1 MCRSRKSV
9 FSCSCLL
16 FLLLSFSPTPAQTG
30 TWARQ
35 PAGTMA
41 WLHGVFFLNQNHGWA
56 VGSKGTLLETLD
68 GGNAWKPRGSST
80 DDVVRD
86 IFFIDEKNGWMV
98 CEVNIYQLKNVDEP
112 RAYLMKTTDGG
123 ENWKRIEIKELDV
136 NAVLVRAVFNRN
148 GRGWA
153 FGEAGSIYTT
163 HDAGDTWVKLRSPT
177 RRLLLG
183 GIFVDEYRGWIVGA
197 GATIIQTSDGGE
209 SWYQSTLP
217 QVEKS
222 TRFTATSFVDNRKGW
237 AVGSGGSVYRTD
249 NGGRT
254 WQRQESTVNV
264 DLFDVKFVDALEGWA
279 VGAQGTIIH
288 TVDGGEH
295 WTTERSGTE
304 HPLERVFF
312 TNRNRGWAVGFGGTV
327 VAYLRDD
334 IRPRRVN

>member
-1 MCRSRKSV
+1 MTKAFKSFLV
-9 FSCSCLL
+9 VL
-16 FLLLSFSPTPAQTG
+16 FVATATFAQTG
-30 TWARQ
+30 TWGRQ

-41 WLHGVFFLNQNHGWA
+41 WLHGVFFLDQNRGWA
-56 VGSKGTLLETLD
+56 VGSKGTLLQTLD
-68 GGNAWKPRGSST
+68 GGNTWKPRGSST

-98 CEVNIYQLKNVDEP
+98 CEVNAYQLKNVDDP

-123 ENWKRIEIKELDV
+123 ENWKRIEIKGFDV
-136 NAVLVRAVFNRN
+136 DAILVRAVFNRN
-148 GRGWA
+148 GRGWT
-153 FGEAGSIYTT
+153 FGEAGSIYGTN
-163 HDAGDTWVKLRSPT
+163 DAGETWVKLHSPT

-183 GIFVDEYRGWIVGA
+183 GIFVDDYRGWIVGA
-197 GATIIQTSDGGE
+197 GATIIQTSDGGDT
-209 SWYQSTLP
+209 WYQSTLP

-222 TRFTATSFVDNRKGW
+222 IRFTATSFVDNRQGW
-237 AVGSGGSVYRTD
+237 AVGSGGSVYQTV

-254 WQRQESTVNV
+254 WQRQDSTVTV
-264 DLFDVKFVDALEGWA
+264 DLFDVKFVDGLEGWA
-279 VGAQGTIIH
+279 VGAEGTIIH

-295 WTTERSGTE
+295 WTTQPSGTQ

-334 IRPRRVN
+334 VRQRRVN